1 MCDRSIDLLEKIRKI
16 LSIENGRCKVIKKTL
31 NIDDHVDC
39 DNDYVDRDVKL
50 IRFRCFRTS
59 YSLESLF
66 QGRRLKKK
74 TKKSPQSQNEIVVV
88 QSRPIIRIHVTCI
101 HTLNFY
107 EIDSNRDGIQ
117 SKLPTT
123 YSRSFVRSERY
134 FLTIIVN

>member
-66 QGRRLKKK
+66 QGRRSKKK
-74 TKKSPQSQNEIVVV
+74 TKKISSVKTK
-88 QSRPIIRIHVTCI
+88 SSSS
-101 HTLNFY
+101 F
-107 EIDSNRDGIQ
+107 NRV
-117 SKLPTT
+117 
-123 YSRSFVRSERY
+123 RSFVSTLHGSIPLIFTRSIRIETEFNRNY
-134 FLTIIVN
+134 QRLTLDRSFARNDIF